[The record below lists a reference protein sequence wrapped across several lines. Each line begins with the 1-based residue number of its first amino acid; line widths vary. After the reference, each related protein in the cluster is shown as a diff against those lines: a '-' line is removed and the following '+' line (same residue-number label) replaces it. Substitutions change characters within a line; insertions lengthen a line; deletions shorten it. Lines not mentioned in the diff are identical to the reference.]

1 MPERAR
7 SLAEGYVYLD
17 LAVPEGG
24 ETSEPVA
31 GEDAWTLRLGTIEV
45 EVSYEG
51 ERAARRHEMRFGPGI
66 SRLVDAGQWVVV
78 AGVYAHRALAE
89 DLEFAAD
96 PTAGDDAY
104 ESVVAGWELAAD
116 AVAEALRF
124 VPAGADRVPAD
135 AFWTHTGRAVH
146 RENPERFTRQAL
158 EADLAHYRQNLD
170 DFQRLH
176 DTG

>member
-24 ETSEPVA
+24 ESAEPVE
-31 GEDAWTLRLGTIEV
+31 GEDAWTLRLGPAEV

-51 ERAARRHEMRFGPGI
+51 ERAARLHELRFGPGI
-66 SRLVDAGQWVVV
+66 SRLIDPGQWVFV
-78 AGVYAHRALAE
+78 AGVYARRALAE
-89 DLEFAAD
+89 DLRFAAD
-96 PTAGDDAY
+96 PVGDDAY
-104 ESVVAGWELAAD
+104 ESVVAGWELAID

-135 AFWTHTGRAVH
+135 AFWTPAGRAVH

-158 EADLAHYRQNLD
+158 EADLDHYRQNLD
-170 DFQRLH
+170 DFHRVH

>member
-24 ETSEPVA
+24 ETPEPET
-31 GEDAWTLRLGTIEV
+31 GEDAWTLRLGTVEV

-51 ERAARRHEMRFGPGI
+51 ERAARRHELRFGPGI
-66 SRLVDAGQWVVV
+66 SRLIDAGQWVVV
-78 AGVYAHRALAE
+78 AGVYARRALAE
-89 DLEFAAD
+89 DLEFAAG
-96 PTAGDDAY
+96 PAGDDAY

-124 VPAGADRVPAD
+124 VPIGADRPPDD
-135 AFWTHTGRAVH
+135 AFWTRTGRTVH

-158 EADLAHYRQNLD
+158 EADLAYYRQNLD
-170 DFQRLH
+170 DFRRLH
-176 DTG
+176 EAG

>member
-24 ETSEPVA
+24 ETSEPEA

-51 ERAARRHEMRFGPGI
+51 ERVARQNELRFGPAI
-66 SRLVDAGQWVVV
+66 PRMMPAGLWVVV
-78 AGVYAHRALAE
+78 AGALARRALAV
-89 DLEFAAD
+89 DLEFAAG
-96 PTAGDDAY
+96 PGGDDAY

-124 VPAGADRVPAD
+124 VPIGADRAPAD
-135 AFWTHTGRAVH
+135 AFWTPAGRTVH
-146 RENPERFTRQAL
+146 RENPERFTREAL

-170 DFQRLH
+170 DFRRLH
-176 DTG
+176 ATG